1 MTDIKK
7 LPAARYYKQILCIG
21 AGLVL
26 GAVSWAVQ
34 EADTVVGPGNVLER
48 PAAEDDSKEQEL
60 YVKGLTGTKEKMPVQ
75 LSVYPRQY
83 TKEEAEGLYQEIL
96 KQLPG
101 KILGE
106 NSSLEEVR
114 QDLVLLNQWPEY
126 GISLSWQSSD
136 PELIESDGTV
146 HGELLEETGRNGE
159 SAEDLENAAR
169 NQKNTDSIEQKV
181 RLNVRMTDGNWP
193 EEYSLSVIVK
203 PALYTEEEQ
212 IVRRFETFLMREEEK
227 QKNQKTFTL
236 PAEYEGKNISYDT
249 PKRPVFVQISFLG
262 IAAAALVSLKE
273 KNDKKKAK
281 EDRNDQ
287 LLMDHSEM
295 LSRLIIFLGA
305 GMSIRTA
312 WDRIGED
319 YMTAVKEERSPRRW
333 VYEEMYI
340 TSCQL
345 KRGEPEAKAFSEFGS
360 RCGLQQYMKLSG
372 LLEQNRK
379 NGSKNLRETLRL
391 EMAEAFEQR
400 KHQARRMGEKAGT
413 KLLIPLFLLLAV
425 VMVMIMVP
433 AWIAFGG

>member
-7 LPAARYYKQILCIG
+7 QPVARYYKQILCIG
-21 AGLVL
+21 AGLIL

-60 YVKGLTGTKEKMPVQ
+60 YVKGLTWTKEKIPVQ

-96 KQLPG
+96 KQLPE
-101 KILGE
+101 KILGK
-106 NSSLEEVR
+106 NDSLEEVR
-114 QDLVLLNQWPEY
+114 QDLVLLTQWPEY

-159 SAEDLENAAR
+159 SAEDLENAEQIEDTGFRER
-169 NQKNTDSIEQKV
+169 NV

-193 EEYSLSVIVK
+193 EEYSLSVIVQ

-212 IVRRFETFLMREEEK
+212 IVRGFETFLIREEEK
-227 QKNQKTFTL
+227 QKNQKIFTL

-249 PKRPVFVQISFLG
+249 PKRPVFVQMSFLG

-273 KNDKKKAK
+273 KNDKKKAE
-281 EDRNDQ
+281 EDRKDQ

-319 YMTAVKEERSPRRW
+319 YMTAVKEGRSPRRW

-413 KLLIPLFLLLAV
+413 KLLVPLFLLLAV

>member
-1 MTDIKK
+1 MRNSKK

-21 AGLVL
+21 AGLIL
-26 GAVSWAVQ
+26 GIVSWAVQ
-34 EADTVVGPGNVLER
+34 EADTVIGPGNVLER
-48 PAAEDDSKEQEL
+48 PAAEEDSRDQEL
-60 YVKGLTGTKEKMPVQ
+60 YVKGLAGQEKELPVQ
-75 LSVYPRQY
+75 LSVEPRQY
-83 TKEEAEGLYQEIL
+83 TKEEADRLYQEIL
-96 KQLPG
+96 KQLPE

-114 QDLVLLNQWPEY
+114 QDLVLLTQWPEY

-136 PELIESDGTV
+136 PELVESDGTV
-146 HGELLEETGRNGE
+146 HGEILEKNVKREEN
-159 SAEDLENAAR
+159 AEDLETVVQKQENADF
-169 NQKNTDSIEQKV
+169 TEQRV
-181 RLNVRMTDGNWP
+181 RLNVRMTDGSWP
-193 EEYSLSVIVK
+193 EEYSLSVTVK

-212 IVRRFETFLMREEEK
+212 TVRGFEAFLRQEEEK
-227 QKNQKTFTL
+227 QKNQRTFTL
-236 PAEYEGKNISYDT
+236 PAEYEGKNISYST
-249 PKRPVFVQISFLG
+249 PKRPVFVQMSFLG

-273 KNDKKKAK
+273 RNDKKKTE
-281 EDRNDQ
+281 EDRKDQ

-319 YMTAVKEERSPRRW
+319 YMAAVKEGRSPKRW

-413 KLLIPLFLLLAV
+413 KLLIPLFLLLGV

>member
-7 LPAARYYKQILCIG
+7 LPVARYYKQILCIG

-34 EADTVVGPGNVLER
+34 EADTVVGSGNILER

-60 YVKGLTGTKEKMPVQ
+60 YVKGLTWTKEKIPVQ

-96 KQLPG
+96 KQLPE
-101 KILGE
+101 KILGK
-106 NSSLEEVR
+106 NDSLEEVR
-114 QDLVLLNQWPEY
+114 QDLVLLTQWPEY

-159 SAEDLENAAR
+159 SAEDLENAEQIEDTGFRER
-169 NQKNTDSIEQKV
+169 NV

-193 EEYSLSVIVK
+193 EEYSLSVIVQ

-212 IVRRFETFLMREEEK
+212 IVRGFETFLIREEEK
-227 QKNQKTFTL
+227 QKNQKIFTL

-249 PKRPVFVQISFLG
+249 PKRPVFVQMSFLG

-273 KNDKKKAK
+273 KNDKKKAE
-281 EDRNDQ
+281 EDRKDQ

-312 WDRIGED
+312 WERIGED
-319 YMTAVKEERSPRRW
+319 YMTAVKEGRSPRRW

-413 KLLIPLFLLLAV
+413 KLLVPLFLLLAV